1 MRDAKKKEI
10 VTEKPQVT
18 RILIDDFALRK
29 GHTYGTAVT
38 NADTNR
44 VIDMIPSRD
53 VEEVASLLRS
63 YPNLNTV
70 VRDGSLAYRKAIEAA
85 HPGCTQIS
93 DRFHLV
99 KNVMDGGREFLKKL
113 PKVIWVSLGTE
124 MDITSAEQTLS
135 EETRSMTD
143 SECRRQE
150 RANKVK
156 HLRGQGLND
165 SEIGRLMGLDRKTV
179 RKYCKPD
186 FDPHQAV
193 RHTCSAGAYTGIL
206 CYDRQIRSMVSERKT
221 GPAIYEAIVQEGY
234 HGSLSTVYRY
244 IRQCKKDAV
253 EQAKTEV
260 QQGRGQRLERSV
272 LIRCLYQ
279 GIDNCPQLTPQVLE
293 AVERR
298 VPHFAEVC
306 DCVTSF
312 RTALFSGNPQQ
323 IHAWLSRALEH
334 PVQEIRSAA
343 RGVERDLDAV
353 CNAVLSSLSNAAAEG
368 NNTKIKLEKRIM
380 YGRNSFE
387 LLRNRILLK
396 EHRREIWVA

>member
-1 MRDAKKKEI
+1 
-10 VTEKPQVT
+10 
-18 RILIDDFALRK
+18 
-29 GHTYGTAVT
+29 
-38 NADTNR
+38 
-44 VIDMIPSRD
+44 MIPSRD
-53 VEEVASLLRS
+53 ATEVTSLLKS

-70 VRDGSLAYRKAIEAA
+70 VRDGSLAYRKAVEAA
-85 HPGCTQIS
+85 HPGCRQIS

-113 PKVIWVSLGTE
+113 PKAIWVSLGAE
-124 MDITSAEQTLS
+124 MDIPSAEQTSS

-150 RANKVK
+150 RADKAK
-156 HLRGQGLND
+156 YLRGQGLND

-179 RKYCKPD
+179 RKYCEAD

-193 RHTCSAGAYTGIL
+193 RQTCSAGVYTGIL
-206 CYDRQIRSMVSERKT
+206 GYDRQIRSMISERKT

-253 EQAKTEV
+253 EQAKTEA
-260 QQGRGQRLERSV
+260 QQGQRLERSL

-279 GIDNCPQLTPQVLE
+279 GIDGCPQLTPQVLE

-298 VPHFAEVC
+298 VPHFVEVC

-323 IHAWLSRALEH
+323 IHAWLSGALEH
-334 PVQEIRSAA
+334 PVQEIQSAA
-343 RGVERDLDAV
+343 RGIERDLDAV
-353 CNAVLSSLSNAAAEG
+353 CNAVLSPLSNAAAEG

-396 EHRREIWVA
+396 EHRRENWVA